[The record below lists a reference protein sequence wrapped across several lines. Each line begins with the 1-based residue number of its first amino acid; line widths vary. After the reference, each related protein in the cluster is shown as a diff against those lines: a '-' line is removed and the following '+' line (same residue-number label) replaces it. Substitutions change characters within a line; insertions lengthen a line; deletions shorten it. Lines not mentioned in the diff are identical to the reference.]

1 MRNRAPDPL
10 CLALDSAG
18 SACSAAVAV
27 GGNVLAVESMA
38 CLHGQAEK
46 LMPMIDTVM
55 RQAGLP
61 PAALDLVVTTV
72 GPGSFTGIR
81 AGIAAARG
89 IALAVNARLVGVTSF
104 DAVAAG
110 SAAPGRQHSG
120 FLLVTLE
127 SRREDFFVQIFDR
140 ARDQVGE
147 PMAVAPSALLDMVNA
162 AVGKVPLLIAGDAA
176 HRALSVLTGRPHID
190 ILEHPTPPAIGALR
204 AAIHCLQSGGS
215 GEAARPL
222 YLRAPDATP
231 SRRRT
236 EAPGGRE

>member
-1 MRNRAPDPL
+1 M
-10 CLALDSAG
+10 AG
-18 SACSAAVAV
+18 
-27 GGNVLAVESMA
+27 
-38 CLHGQAEK
+38 LHGQAEK
-46 LMPMIDTVM
+46 LMPMIDTVV

-89 IALAVNARLVGVTSF
+89 IALAANARLVGVTSF
-104 DAVAAG
+104 DAVAG
-110 SAAPGRQHSG
+110 SAAPGREHSG

-140 ARDQVGE
+140 VRDRVGE
-147 PMAVAPSALLDMVNA
+147 PTAVAPSALLDMVNA
-162 AVGKVPLLIAGDAA
+162 AVGEAPLLIAGNAA
-176 HRALSVLTGRPHID
+176 QRALSVLTRRPDID
-190 ILEHPTPPAIGALR
+190 ILENPTPLAIGALR
-204 AAIHCLQSGGS
+204 AAIHCLQFGGS

-231 SRRRT
+231 SGGRT